1 VILALFTATFS
12 GNQSMTGEYD
22 PQLTNLVVSVNNSQ
36 QVQAAYTVD
45 AHPLFNAGA
54 TYYIEVSG
62 NLFITIVLNG
72 QIISFNTTAD
82 TGSGSLHASVAGWA
96 IIVAAIIASFGGV
109 AAFIAGVVAIVV
121 PIVLSQL
128 SFPITLPPPLLTS
141 INHALGSFTWPGQTN
156 FPLTSIQL
164 PGDIVFIGTPTI

>member
-62 NLFITIVLNG
+62 NLFITIVLNS

-82 TGSGSLHASVAGWA
+82 TG
-96 IIVAAIIASFGGV
+96 AARFMPA
-109 AAFIAGVVAIVV
+109 
-121 PIVLSQL
+121 
-128 SFPITLPPPLLTS
+128 
-141 INHALGSFTWPGQTN
+141 
-156 FPLTSIQL
+156 
-164 PGDIVFIGTPTI
+164 